1 MQEKKHSH
9 NEWNQFYATIS
20 MQLGVGHSTIFKWKK
35 QIVTANNN
43 TGPMDCAGDTQQNN
57 AVVEQQ
63 SEKIPAEQSNNFLKQ
78 NCLVVQK
85 DEVPQANIRLGKLEL
100 KPEVD
105 EFFQKSAEFDE
116 GDREQQIGKIMVVQT
131 VLKVMLNS
139 TALCFSSS
147 KLLNK
152 DSTNNEKCTKG
163 KLDKELKELQ
173 IRVMD
178 DGFNVTLT
186 WNNDNSKTYTYSDGL
201 PEWAVQYITVEH
213 NNVTLSNHP
222 NITCVPEKRCMRPN
236 IFAALVTSWIF
247 FQYRQKQHWHSIG
260 VEREMFSKYGNSY
273 GSFLFDRR
281 EFCTKDPE
289 MMRQIF
295 IKEFSHFQNRFNLLP
310 ERKEAPKSLM
320 RNMLSVLCDEDWK
333 RVRNRITPAFTTGK
347 LKKLIPILCD
357 SSERLC
363 KVIEKDYA
371 QEQKELPLKEFETTG
386 ATLTFATYMLAIETE
401 VQEKLRSE
409 VNDVLGE
416 KELMTYEDLR
426 QMHYLRA
433 VVQETLRM
441 FPVAPKINRECNSDC
456 VINGVPFQKG
466 DLVSVPV
473 YFIQHDEAFFPEPDQ
488 FDPERFM
495 PAQKTTHDP
504 LAFLTFGLG
513 PRNCIG
519 MRFAEFQMHVALALV
534 VRRFRFIPGPN
545 TTKYPPKLLSSDMLR
560 TEEPLVVI
568 AEKI

>member
-1 MQEKKHSH
+1 ME
-9 NEWNQFYATIS
+9 
-20 MQLGVGHSTIFKWKK
+20 LGVGDRFLFVL
-35 QIVTANNN
+35 IVTTVAYKVLIF
-43 TGPMDCAGDTQQNN
+43 PL
-57 AVVEQQ
+57 
-63 SEKIPAEQSNNFLKQ
+63 FL
-78 NCLVVQK
+78 
-85 DEVPQANIRLGKLEL
+85 A
-100 KPEVD
+100 
-105 EFFQKSAEFDE
+105 
-116 GDREQQIGKIMVVQT
+116 
-131 VLKVMLNS
+131 
-139 TALCFSSS
+139 
-147 KLLNK
+147 
-152 DSTNNEKCTKG
+152 
-163 KLDKELKELQ
+163 
-173 IRVMD
+173 
-178 DGFNVTLT
+178 
-186 WNNDNSKTYTYSDGL
+186 
-201 PEWAVQYITVEH
+201 
-213 NNVTLSNHP
+213 
-222 NITCVPEKRCMRPN
+222 
-236 IFAALVTSWIF
+236 IFAALITSWIF

-295 IKEFSHFQNRFNLLP
+295 IKEFSHFQNRFNLMP
-310 ERKEAPKSLM
+310 EQKEAPKSLM
-320 RNMLSVLCDEDWK
+320 RNVLSALCDEDWK

-357 SSERLC
+357 STERLC

-371 QEQKELPLKEFETTG
+371 HEQKELPLKDIYGRFLLDVIGRSGFSLDLNTFEEENIFVEQARSVFNFGARGQRIRMILGVLFPWMCVFYEHLTGKNFIFSVDEQFFMDMMSDLYKKRRADPDAKEKYSDIFQLLMNVVDEEDESMMHGNAISADDAEIFHKELRTNAQQGKHLTRIELFAQSFIILIAGFETTG
-386 ATLTFATYMLAIETE
+386 ATLTFATYMLAIETD

-416 KELMTYEDLR
+416 KALMTYEDLR

-534 VRRFRFIPGPN
+534 VRRFRFTPGPN

>member
-1 MQEKKHSH
+1 
-9 NEWNQFYATIS
+9 
-20 MQLGVGHSTIFKWKK
+20 
-35 QIVTANNN
+35 
-43 TGPMDCAGDTQQNN
+43 
-57 AVVEQQ
+57 
-63 SEKIPAEQSNNFLKQ
+63 
-78 NCLVVQK
+78 
-85 DEVPQANIRLGKLEL
+85 
-100 KPEVD
+100 
-105 EFFQKSAEFDE
+105 
-116 GDREQQIGKIMVVQT
+116 
-131 VLKVMLNS
+131 
-139 TALCFSSS
+139 
-147 KLLNK
+147 
-152 DSTNNEKCTKG
+152 
-163 KLDKELKELQ
+163 
-173 IRVMD
+173 
-178 DGFNVTLT
+178 
-186 WNNDNSKTYTYSDGL
+186 
-201 PEWAVQYITVEH
+201 
-213 NNVTLSNHP
+213 
-222 NITCVPEKRCMRPN
+222 
-236 IFAALVTSWIF
+236 
-247 FQYRQKQHWHSIG
+247 
-260 VEREMFSKYGNSY
+260 MFSKYGNSY

-371 QEQKELPLKEFETTG
+371 QEQKELPLKDIYGRFLLDVIGRSGFSLDLNTFEEENIFVEQARSVFNFGQRGQRIRLILAMFFPLMSVFYEHLTGKNFTFSVDEQFFIDMMSDLYKKRRADPEAKEKYSDIFQLLMNVVDEEDESMHGNAISADDAEIFHKELRTNDQQKQQGKHLTRIELFAQSFIILIAGFETTG

-534 VRRFRFIPGPN
+534 VRRFRFTPGPN
-545 TTKYPPKLLSSDMLR
+545 TTVGKNRGQKNATKYTQNVCSKYYKTVPNSVCIRVAPGYPKPETRPEVVFSADLIRNPTRHFFRPGTSLKYPPKLLSSDMLR